1 MMSPHSPQS
10 GLCRIDLK
18 RSERPSF
25 TECHLTVS
33 VTAAAGVA
41 AAAAEAYRQA
51 AAILVESRIQP
62 IQEKA
67 YGLTTVRDEVLRI
80 REATYREHGLA
91 GVLPVTWL
99 EGLPLQGCDFV
110 GLQIWGVID
119 ARGGVCVETV
129 ENPASGRGRLWRGP
143 GVQMLHLAS
152 VTGTNPDGQLAD
164 GHCAQA
170 ERVFTNIGLGLAAH
184 GFRYP
189 QVARTWIYNGRLLEW
204 YGDLNRI
211 RTAHFRRVGI
221 GGEGGAPFPASTGIQ
236 CRSGEEESVVDVL
249 AVAPERADAIA
260 VAPVRCS
267 PRQDQSF
274 NYGSAFSRGMIFGIE
289 GRRTIHISG
298 TASINTA
305 GDSTH
310 LGDAEC
316 QSLETLLSI
325 AAILEQQGGTL
336 RDITAATLFCKDRA
350 SWEAWCRVS
359 RLLQL
364 PSLPLIAVQADVC
377 RDDLLIEMEAV
388 AVI

>member
-10 GLCRIDLK
+10 DLCRIDIKL
-18 RSERPSF
+18 SERPSF

-33 VTAAAGVA
+33 VEIVAGVA
-41 AAAAEAYRQA
+41 AAATEAYRRA
-51 AAILVESRIQP
+51 AAILVERRIQP

-67 YGLTTVRDEVLRI
+67 YGRTTVRDQVLQV
-80 REATYREHGLA
+80 RETVYREHGLG
-91 GVLPVTWL
+91 GVLPATWL

-110 GLQIWGVID
+110 GLQIWGVIT
-119 ARGGVCVETV
+119 ARGESCVETV
-129 ENPASGRGRLWRGP
+129 ENPAGGRGRLWRGP
-143 GVQMLHLAS
+143 GFRMLHLAS
-152 VTGTNPDGQLAD
+152 VTGTNPDGRLAV

-170 ERVFTNIGLGLAAH
+170 ERVFTNIGLGLEAN

-211 RTAHFRRVGI
+211 RTAHFRKVGI
-221 GGEGGAPFPASTGIQ
+221 GGEGGVPFPASTGIQ

-249 AVAPERADAIA
+249 AVAPERAEAIT
-260 VAPVRCS
+260 VTPVRCS

-305 GDSTH
+305 GVSTH
-310 LGDAEC
+310 VGDAEC
-316 QSLETLLSI
+316 QSLETLMSI
-325 AAILEQQGGTL
+325 AAILEQHGGTL
-336 RDITAATLFCKDRA
+336 RNITAATLFCKDRA
-350 SWEAWCRVS
+350 SWEAWRRVN

-364 PSLPLIAVQADVC
+364 PALPIIAVQADVC
-377 RDDLLIEMEAV
+377 RDDLLVEMEAV
-388 AVI
+388 AIV